1 MNIWRMNIWTTRL
14 RGPALGFALAT
25 AMAVAAAPVHA
36 AEKKKSSKPEG
47 VGVLSGLVIGAAA
60 GGPVGA
66 IVGAAGGAILGDRWH
81 RKDVKNAALSADLE
95 KSVAARAELE
105 GMLAQTQAHG
115 EELGQKLAKTRDLEA
130 AIAFRTNDA
139 GLSDDDVARL
149 QKIGSLVSALGQM
162 KVRVSG
168 YTDPRGS
175 EQFNAALSQ
184 RRAESVAGVLTAAGV
199 PADRIVVEAKGELD
213 STSTDGDLEGYA
225 FERRV
230 TVRIEQEAGESAVA
244 SLK

>member
-1 MNIWRMNIWTTRL
+1 MNIWTTKL
-14 RGPALGFALAT
+14 RGPAIGLTLAT
-25 AMAVAAAPVHA
+25 ALAIAAAPA
-36 AEKKKSSKPEG
+36 YASEKKKSSKPEG
-47 VGVLSGLVIGAAA
+47 IGVLSGLVIGAAA

-81 RKDVKNAALSADLE
+81 RKDVKNAGLSADLE
-95 KSVAARAELE
+95 KSLVQRAELE
-105 GMLAQTQAHG
+105 SLLAQTQAHG
-115 EELGQKLAKTRDLEA
+115 EELGQKLAKARDLEA

-139 GLSDDDVARL
+139 SLSDDDVARL
-149 QKIGSLVSALGQM
+149 QKIGTLVGAIGQM

-168 YTDPRGS
+168 YADPRGS

-184 RRAESVAGVLTAAGV
+184 RRAESVAGVLAAAGV
-199 PADRIVVEAKGELD
+199 PADQIVVEAHGELD

-230 TVRIEQEAGESAVA
+230 TVRIEQESGESAVA